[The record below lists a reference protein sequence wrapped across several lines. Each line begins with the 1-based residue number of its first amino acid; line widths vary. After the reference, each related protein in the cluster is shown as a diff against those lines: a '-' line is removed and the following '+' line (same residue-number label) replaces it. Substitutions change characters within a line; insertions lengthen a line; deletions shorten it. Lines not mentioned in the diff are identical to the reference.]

1 MKVGICGHYGMNKPF
16 FDGQTV
22 KTKIITSQIEKEI
35 GKENVLC
42 IDTYGG
48 KKD

>member
-22 KTKIITSQIEKEI
+22 KTKIYYIPNRKRNW
-35 GKENVLC
+35 KRKRFM
-42 IDTYGG
+42 Y
-48 KKD
+48 